1 LGDPAGFRRCPT
13 RRPETP
19 LNLDLVRTRTRKS
32 SPQGL
37 DKAAPCGFGQ
47 SRAPS
52 KAFFRAAG
60 KTHGLQ
66 FGFDQTEAP

>member
-1 LGDPAGFRRCPT
+1 
-13 RRPETP
+13 

-32 SPQGL
+32 FAQGL
-37 DKAAPCGFGQ
+37 DKAAPCGIGQ
-47 SRAPS
+47 SRAPY

-60 KTHGLQ
+60 KPRGLQ